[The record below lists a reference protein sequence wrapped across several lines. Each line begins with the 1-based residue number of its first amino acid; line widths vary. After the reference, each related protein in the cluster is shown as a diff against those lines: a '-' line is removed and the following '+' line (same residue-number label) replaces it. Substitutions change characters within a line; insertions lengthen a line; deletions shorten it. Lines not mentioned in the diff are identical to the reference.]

1 MKAHLPYR
9 LISTILI
16 VIISSCI
23 KMEELSVMNSDY
35 IIFKASL
42 GSDNEP
48 DVKSISENYTA
59 VTEDWILTPDTK
71 GEIMTKLDGSA
82 TVIGLLSEKGDISAS
97 KPWSGLKDSKFSFN
111 GDELSSETPV
121 RWGTID
127 SRYGNISMFLYSPV
141 SIDGAVLPSD
151 DAAGAPQM
159 TYILPS
165 DIARHTD
172 IIAAHKEVTRAN
184 FGQSVPITFNH
195 IFTALKFKMG
205 FSCTVKSLTISGV
218 YNKGTYTIGSS
229 WGGHTFYTDETNN
242 GSYTVTFGEGE
253 SGKHID
259 ADTELFDGVMM
270 MIPQTIPFEQTDN
283 PRLTVTYLKDGA
295 EKKISAS
302 LKGVKWDEGK
312 MITYTLHEKTKESN
326 YIYFDLA
333 AGNVKITNQTYEGFV
348 YATKA
353 SSGKREAIEIS
364 GTISAGQSYYVYQ
377 SCITD
382 VNKSSKNY
390 KAGYDGYDN
399 KTKKFTG
406 DFTLPSYPPVTY
418 KGQLWSDFITNNT
431 YVDGDEEINGK
442 KGVIQAWDNAAGAG
456 QADSKS
462 INSASVNGSGAKGA
476 VREAGREAT
485 KNRIHITG
493 NIGDVKL
500 YIDNI
505 YSSYQQRG
513 STPNRKRAQGG
524 ISFLPAQDGSHS
536 VLTINIIGDNRLGC
550 VNYQNWTDS
559 EKNCLVFE
567 GSGSLTVGDTDYYR
581 DDEGLGSNR
590 SCAVIGGKD
599 EPKEEEDVYN
609 IVFNS
614 GVIYAGA
621 TPSTCTAIGGGGN
634 GNTSITI
641 NGGTITAVAKTT
653 GTAIGGGTGLVQPG
667 GEGKVTITNGNVYAY
682 NFANTSNVPAAAIGA
697 AGSRDAKGGKGHVTI
712 EGGYVYAYA
721 GRGTAIGGGSS
732 AQNFAGDGTIIISG
746 GTVIAKTEGRQ
757 SVGIGGGSSYTSQ
770 YNPTTGDKAFTKNG
784 GSAQVTITGNP
795 IIRTGSIGGGTPGK
809 GESKGGKIGSAKINV
824 KGGDIQAQFVMADSD
839 GNVFDMSGGVIRN
852 SSTSDTD
859 YECIQDNGG
868 AVYMEKGTFVM
879 SGGEIKNCTG
889 KNGGAVYIKGTS
901 ATTFTMNGGSILQST
916 ALNNGGALYLDGG
929 TVTLNGGT
937 ISRNLAQK
945 GNGGGI
951 YIKGGNF
958 TMPELSTAE
967 ISKNAA
973 YSRNSDGFGSGGG
986 VYVTSTE
993 NNVTVD
999 ILSGTIQGNSADR
1012 YGGGLG
1018 VVMSGSTNIAANVSV
1033 GIENDKPELNP
1044 LITGNRASIQG
1055 GGLYVNGALANITIN
1070 DGKIMDNLIAGYS
1083 HNPNVANE
1091 GGMVTLNG
1099 GDVTHV
1105 VVTYM
1110 PNGGTIILDGN
1121 TVSSV
1126 TQNIV
1131 TSTNS
1136 KMSVPGTFQR
1146 TGWVVDHWHTRQD
1159 GDNTKGKRYEIGG
1172 ILNLDESII
1181 LYAQWRET
1189 TGSGQ

>member
-1 MKAHLPYR
+1 MD
-9 LISTILI
+9 
-16 VIISSCI
+16 
-23 KMEELSVMNSDY
+23 SDY

-172 IIAAHKEVTRAN
+172 IIAAHKEVTRAS
-184 FGQSVPITFNH
+184 FGQSVPITLNH

-229 WGGHTFYTDETNN
+229 WGGQTFYTDETND
-242 GSYTVTFGEGE
+242 GSYTVTFGEGG
-253 SGKHID
+253 SGKHVD

-333 AGNVKITNQTYEGFV
+333 AGNVTITDQTYKGSV

-353 SSGKREAIEIS
+353 STGKREAIEIS

-390 KAGYDGYDN
+390 KAGYDGYDDN

-456 QADSKS
+456 QADSKY
-462 INSASVNGSGAKGA
+462 INSGSVNGSGAMGA

-721 GRGTAIGGGSS
+721 GMGTAIGGGSS
-732 AQNFAGDGTIIISG
+732 AKNFAGDGTIIISG

-757 SVGIGGGSSYTSQ
+757 SVGIGGGSSYTLQ
-770 YNPTTGDKAFTKNG
+770 YSPATDDEAFTKNG

-824 KGGDIQAQFVMADSD
+824 QGGDIQAQFVMADSD

-852 SSTSDTD
+852 SYHTDTE
-859 YECIQDNGG
+859 YPHIQTNGG
-868 AVYMEKGTFVM
+868 AVYMEQGTFLM
-879 SGGEIKNCTG
+879 KGGEIKNCTG
-889 KNGGAVYIKGTS
+889 VNGGAVYIMGNEQ
-901 ATTFTMNGGSILQST
+901 TTFTMEGGSILHST
-916 ALNNGGALYLDGG
+916 AEENGGALYLDGG
-929 TVTLNGGT
+929 TVTLKGGF
-937 ISRNLAQK
+937 IEENLAAK

-951 YIKGGNF
+951 CIKRGSF
-958 TMPELSTAE
+958 FMPEG
-967 ISKNAA
+967 SKAMIQNNAA
-973 YSRNSDGFGSGGG
+973 YSRNTDGNGSGGG
-986 VYVTSTE
+986 VYVTSNTE
-993 NNVTVD
+993 DVKVN
-999 ILSGTIQGNSADR
+999 IISGTIQNNTSDR
-1012 YGGGLG
+1012 YGGGLS
-1018 VVMSGSTNIAANVSV
+1018 VDMSSSQKIAANVTV
-1033 GIENDKPELNP
+1033 GKAGSKTNTNP
-1044 LITGNRASIQG
+1044 LITGNRASLEG
-1055 GGLYVNGALANITIN
+1055 GGLYVNGQQANIVIN
-1070 DGKIMDNLIAGYS
+1070 DGKIQGNKTAGYVA
-1083 HNPNVANE
+1083 NADVANE

-1099 GDVTHV
+1099 GDVPHV

-1110 PNGGTIILDGN
+1110 PNGGNINLNGQAVT
-1121 TVSSV
+1121 SV
-1126 TQNIV
+1126 TQKIV

-1136 KMSVPGTFQR
+1136 LMVVPGIFSR
-1146 TGWVVDHWHTRQD
+1146 PGWKITSWHTRPD
-1159 GDNTKGKRYEIGG
+1159 GDDTKGIRYTPKDLNNPMTGVT
-1172 ILNLDESII
+1172 LNLSKSDT
-1181 LYAQWRET
+1181 LYAQWTET